1 MASFSK
7 TFDFNL
13 RRDHQKN
20 FLWASR
26 LWVGRRKE
34 PVLGYVPKNDDKKNS
49 GGEGLTKIQEIQ
61 IRHWNTI
68 LYTAQKEASLT
79 NLAQAEVALLYGAT
93 RPVVDLPIDDKHLP
107 RDHPRVRSW
116 EGDLHNASGT
126 TETATTLRVIQREH
140 GLKQTRSDD
149 VAILSVSIIS

>member
-1 MASFSK
+1 MKQIRNNTKKGSEVQN
-7 TFDFNL
+7 TFAFAAFAFAYSN
-13 RRDHQKN
+13 K
-20 FLWASR
+20 
-26 LWVGRRKE
+26 RKK
-34 PVLGYVPKNDDKKNS
+34 LKKDEITWYS
-49 GGEGLTKIQEIQ
+49 LTKIQEIQ

-68 LYTAQKEASLT
+68 LYSAQKEASLN

-107 RDHPRVRSW
+107 RHHPRVRSR

-126 TETATTLRVIQREH
+126 TETTPTLRVIQREH